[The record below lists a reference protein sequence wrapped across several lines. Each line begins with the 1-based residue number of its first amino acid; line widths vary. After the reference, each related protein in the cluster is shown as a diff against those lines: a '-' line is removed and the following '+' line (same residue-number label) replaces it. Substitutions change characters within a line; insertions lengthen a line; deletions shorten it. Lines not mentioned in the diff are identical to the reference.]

1 MISQSELPPQTTKMT
16 PDMQT
21 LRDYVTHDSGIQ
33 NQHDST
39 VLLELTHSNLK
50 AKFMQVRLDKHM
62 SILTVKQKLMT
73 HCGTNPSAMVLQ
85 LKDERGN
92 IMMTMSDESRPLGF
106 YSPYNGCV
114 IHIVDMD
121 PSSVSANGWLEDT
134 SKVQK
139 YEISDEDYNKR
150 ENTFRKYK
158 EEQLRK
164 DPAWCVEKEMAK
176 RRGEEWVAPKK
187 VDDPEHMA
195 EEAAAMSVGD
205 RCETYPGGN
214 RGEVKYVGKI
224 EGLPAGW
231 WVGVQLDEPLGKNDG
246 KAKGVKIFDCAPN
259 YGLFLR
265 PDRVKTGDFPPV
277 DDFSDLG
284 SDDEI

>member
-1 MISQSELPPQTTKMT
+1 
-16 PDMQT
+16 
-21 LRDYVTHDSGIQ
+21 
-33 NQHDST
+33 
-39 VLLELTHSNLK
+39 
-50 AKFMQVRLDKHM
+50 
-62 SILTVKQKLMT
+62 
-73 HCGTNPSAMVLQ
+73 
-85 LKDERGN
+85 
-92 IMMTMSDESRPLGF
+92 
-106 YSPYNGCV
+106 
-114 IHIVDMD
+114 MD

-164 DPAWCVEKEMAK
+164 DPEWCVEKEMAK

-231 WVGVQLDEPLGKNDG
+231 WVGVLLDEPLGKNDG
-246 KAKGVKIFDCAPN
+246 EAKGVKIFDCAPN